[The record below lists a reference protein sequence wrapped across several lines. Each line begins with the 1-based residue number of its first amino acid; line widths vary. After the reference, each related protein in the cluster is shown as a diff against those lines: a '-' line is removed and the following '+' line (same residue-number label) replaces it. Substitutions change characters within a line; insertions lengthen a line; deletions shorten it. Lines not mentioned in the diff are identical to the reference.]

1 MKTSFAFA
9 LFMVSVALAASAQ
22 ASPATIGNSPI
33 QLCYE
38 RAVNNS
44 RLKNVVVRNE
54 RFVEQPVVKRAESR
68 ADGVNVKIRVKYD
81 PESYS
86 VSEAVFYPENGN
98 IDDAFG
104 VFLDLESSET
114 NANVPS
120 GEYWISLIAAP
131 VEPNMQQNPFIFVI
145 KEHVNVS
152 EDAILS
158 FDTTEA
164 VNRISFRPKAP
175 NGEIVNL
182 SLADT
187 DGNIIEKGNVG
198 VDYKMTT
205 NVFGPN
211 NTPIVWLSFLSGK
224 GKDDNG
230 NIVDGISKGDILIN
244 QVSDRFYAM
253 QYVIMCS
260 LEGEAIFTNLP
271 TRINE
276 SITVTPNVDYKYIS
290 NNIISSTT
298 IDQKISHVHQAGI
311 IYGDNGILN
320 GETYLISEELTSSN
334 FYCGLVEEKNI
345 ADFIALANA
354 ANCEK
359 LIVENGMPNYF
370 GISAPPLMEGAETY
384 PSYNYSD
391 DIYYGYFNR
400 VNKNNEVYS
409 QAKFNDVYTR
419 TVGQTTG
426 VYGNSVPMTSFC
438 PMMTY
443 KNTPEGFAPNFSF
456 SFIGMNGEVRRID
469 GEVARLEVKYGGE
482 TVCNS
487 LKESAGWCWSWFAD
501 GAHRGA
507 YDINVTNDNVMLGN
521 IRGVNTTDIHFDL
534 ANGDNPLPPLLQWMQ
549 YRNSEGTVTPML
561 DKATGSKLLFSS
573 GIFDFNVDEAWQM
586 WFTCREEPVKVKV
599 EYALH
604 GADTFKE
611 LPVDVIA
618 DEFFTPGFGHQYEV
632 ALDAISEQSYLGWFD
647 LRVSLSDNSGNTM
660 TQLFE
665 PAFNIAE
672 LAGLETIGSDAET
685 VGLDGRN
692 IIAPAGSLVYDMS
705 GRLVDGRDLAPGVYI
720 VAAPAS
726 MTKVV
731 VR

>member
-9 LFMVSVALAASAQ
+9 LFIASVASVAWAQ
-22 ASPATIGNSPI
+22 ASPATTGNSPT

-38 RAVNNS
+38 RTVKNS

-54 RFVEQPVVKRAESR
+54 KFVEQPVVKRAESR

-81 PESYS
+81 PEKYS
-86 VSEAVFYPENGN
+86 ISDVVFWPEDG
-98 IDDAFG
+98 
-104 VFLDLESSET
+104 
-114 NANVPS
+114 NANDAVGVDLNPESNETEATVPA
-120 GEYWISLIAAP
+120 GEYWISLMAVP
-131 VEPNMQQNPFIFVI
+131 VEPNIEQNPCILVI
-145 KEHVNVS
+145 REHIGLS
-152 EDAILS
+152 EGDVLN
-158 FDTTEA
+158 FDTGEA
-164 VNRISFRPKAP
+164 TNRISFRPKTP

-182 SLADT
+182 SLADA
-187 DGNIIEKGNVG
+187 DGNIIDKGNVG
-198 VDYKMTT
+198 VSYCMTT

-211 NTPIVWLSFLSGK
+211 NYLIAWLSLNSAK
-224 GKDDNG
+224 GKDDEG
-230 NIVDGISKGDILIN
+230 NIVDGISWGDILIN

-271 TRINE
+271 TRINK
-276 SITVTPNVDYKYIS
+276 SVTVSPDIDYSFVS
-290 NNIISSTT
+290 NNIIPSAIS
-298 IDQKISHVHQAGI
+298 DQKVSHIHQAAI

-345 ADFIALANA
+345 ADFITLASV
-354 ANCEK
+354 ANCDK
-359 LIVENGMPNYF
+359 LIIENYIPNF
-370 GISAPPLMEGAETY
+370 GISTPPILETTGIY
-384 PSYNYSD
+384 PTYNYSD
-391 DIYYGYFNR
+391 DIYDGYFNR
-400 VNKNNEVYS
+400 VNENSKVYS
-409 QAKFNDVYTR
+409 QTKFNDVYTR

-443 KNTPEGFAPNFSF
+443 KNTPQGFAPNFSF

-469 GEVARLEVKYGGE
+469 GEVAQLEVKYGGE

-501 GAHRGA
+501 GAHRGV
-507 YDINVTNDNVMLGN
+507 YDINLKNDNVMLGN

-534 ANGDNPLPPLLQWMQ
+534 ANDDNPLPPLLQWMQ

-561 DKATGSKLLFSS
+561 DKAAGSKLLFSA

-586 WFTCREEPVKVKV
+586 WFTCREEPVNVKV

-604 GADTFKE
+604 GSETFKE
-611 LPVDVIA
+611 LPVEIDA
-618 DEFFTPGFGHQYEV
+618 DKFFTPGFGHQYEV
-632 ALDAISEQSYLGWFD
+632 ALDPISEQSYLGWFD

-672 LAGLETIGSDAET
+672 LAGLETVGSEAEA

>member
-9 LFMVSVALAASAQ
+9 LFMASVALAASAQ
-22 ASPATIGNSPI
+22 ARPATIGNSPT

-38 RAVNNS
+38 RTVNNS

-81 PESYS
+81 PEKYS
-86 VSEAVFYPENGN
+86 VSEVVFWPEDGNANGAVS
-98 IDDAFG
+98 I
-104 VFLDLESSET
+104 DLEQENNET
-114 NANVPS
+114 VANVPT
-120 GEYWISLIAAP
+120 GEYWISL
-131 VEPNMQQNPFIFVI
+131 VSEPAEAKFPFIFLI
-145 KEHVNVS
+145 KEHIQLTDGMV
-152 EDAILS
+152 IS
-158 FDTTEA
+158 FDTAEA
-164 VNRISFRPKAP
+164 VNRISFRPKAL
-175 NGEIVNL
+175 NGEVASL
-182 SLADT
+182 SLSDV
-187 DGNIIEKGNVG
+187 DGNIVEAGNVG
-198 VDYKMTT
+198 IIFAATT
-205 NVFGPN
+205 NFFGPN
-211 NTPIVWLSFLSGK
+211 NQCFKWINSDYSKF
-224 GKDDNG
+224 KDEAG
-230 NIVDGISKGDILIN
+230 NVIDGISYNDFLVN
-244 QVSDRFYAM
+244 PVSDRFYAHQKAM
-253 QYVIMCS
+253 MFT
-260 LEGEAIFTNLP
+260 LEAETMFTDMYSRLNK
-271 TRINE
+271 
-276 SITVTPNVDYKYIS
+276 SITVSPDVDYKFIE
-290 NNIISSTT
+290 NKIIPSESR
-298 IDQKISHVHQAGI
+298 DPMFANMYLANF
-311 IYGDNGILN
+311 IYGWDNKFMGRSFIGGIWLK
-320 GETYLISEELTSSN
+320 SPN
-334 FYCGLVEEKNI
+334 FYCGLTDGSDFG
-345 ADFIALANA
+345 DFIGIASVSSYD
-354 ANCEK
+354 K
-359 LIVENGMPNYF
+359 FVKSDPDPVY
-370 GISAPPLMEGAETY
+370 GISIAPTDGLLFPC
-384 PSYNYSD
+384 YNYSD
-391 DIYYGYFNR
+391 DFLYAYFTCVKGANEIYFSG
-400 VNKNNEVYS
+400 
-409 QAKFNDVYTR
+409 KFNDVYIR
-419 TVGQTTG
+419 TLEQTTG

-456 SFIGMNGEVRRID
+456 SFVGMNGEVRRID
-469 GEVARLEVKYGGE
+469 GEVAQLEVKYGGE

-501 GAHRGA
+501 GAHRGV
-507 YDINVTNDNVMLGN
+507 YDISLTNDNVMLGN

-534 ANGDNPLPPLLQWMQ
+534 ANDDNPLPPLLQWMQ

-561 DKATGSKLLFSS
+561 DKAVGSKLLFSA
-573 GIFDFNVDEAWQM
+573 GKFDFNVDEAWQM
-586 WFTCREEPVKVKV
+586 WFTCREEPVNVKV

-618 DEFFTPGFGHQYEV
+618 DKFFTPGFGHQYEV
-632 ALDAISEQSYLGWFD
+632 ALDPISEQSYLGWFD

-672 LAGLETIGSDAET
+672 LAGLETIGSDAGT

-692 IIAPAGSLVYDMS
+692 IIAPTGSLVYDMS

>member
-1 MKTSFAFA
+1 
-9 LFMVSVALAASAQ
+9 
-22 ASPATIGNSPI
+22 
-33 QLCYE
+33 
-38 RAVNNS
+38 
-44 RLKNVVVRNE
+44 
-54 RFVEQPVVKRAESR
+54 
-68 ADGVNVKIRVKYD
+68 
-81 PESYS
+81 
-86 VSEAVFYPENGN
+86 
-98 IDDAFG
+98 
-104 VFLDLESSET
+104 
-114 NANVPS
+114 
-120 GEYWISLIAAP
+120 
-131 VEPNMQQNPFIFVI
+131 
-145 KEHVNVS
+145 
-152 EDAILS
+152 
-158 FDTTEA
+158 
-164 VNRISFRPKAP
+164 
-175 NGEIVNL
+175 
-182 SLADT
+182 
-187 DGNIIEKGNVG
+187 
-198 VDYKMTT
+198 
-205 NVFGPN
+205 
-211 NTPIVWLSFLSGK
+211 
-224 GKDDNG
+224 
-230 NIVDGISKGDILIN
+230 
-244 QVSDRFYAM
+244 M

-276 SITVTPNVDYKYIS
+276 SVTVTPNVDYKYIS
-290 NNIISSTT
+290 NNIIPSIT

-320 GETYLISEELTSSN
+320 GETYLISENLTSSN

-507 YDINVTNDNVMLGN
+507 YDINVTNDNIMLGN

-534 ANGDNPLPPLLQWMQ
+534 ANDDNPLPPLLQWMQ
-549 YRNSEGTVTPML
+549 FRNSEGTVTPML
-561 DKATGSKLLFSS
+561 DKAVGSKLLFSS

-586 WFTCREEPVKVKV
+586 WFTCREEPVNVKV

-604 GADTFKE
+604 GADIFKE

-618 DEFFTPGFGHQYEV
+618 DKFFTPGFGHQYEV

-647 LRVSLSDNSGNTM
+647 LRVSLSDSSGNTM

>member
-9 LFMVSVALAASAQ
+9 LFIASVASVVWAQ
-22 ASPATIGNSPI
+22 ASPATIGNSPT

-38 RAVNNS
+38 RTVNNS

-54 RFVEQPVVKRAESR
+54 KFVEQPVVKRAESR

-81 PESYS
+81 PEKYS
-86 VSEAVFYPENGN
+86 ISDVVFWPEDGNANDAVGVDLNPESN
-98 IDDAFG
+98 
-104 VFLDLESSET
+104 ET
-114 NANVPS
+114 EANVPA
-120 GEYWISLIAAP
+120 GEYWISLVAESDDAKF
-131 VEPNMQQNPFIFVI
+131 PFIFLI
-145 KEHVNVS
+145 KEHIQLTDGMV
-152 EDAILS
+152 LS
-158 FDTTEA
+158 FDTAEA
-164 VNRISFRPKAP
+164 VNRISFRPRALD
-175 NGEIVNL
+175 GEVVDL
-182 SLADT
+182 SLSDM
-187 DGNIIEKGNVG
+187 DGNIVEAGNIG
-198 VDYKMTT
+198 TFFSGATDF
-205 NVFGPN
+205 FGPN
-211 NTPIVWLSFLSGK
+211 NLYFKSILFDCAKIKDEAGNVIDGLSYNDFLV
-224 GKDDNG
+224 NT
-230 NIVDGISKGDILIN
+230 
-244 QVSDRFYAM
+244 VSDRFYAH
-253 QYVIMCS
+253 QNVIMIS
-260 LEGEAIFTNLP
+260 LEGEAIFTDMS
-271 TRINE
+271 TRLNKNV
-276 SITVTPNVDYKYIS
+276 TVSPEVDYKFIENKIVPS
-290 NNIISSTT
+290 INHDPKFANIHEASL
-298 IDQKISHVHQAGI
+298 
-311 IYGDNGILN
+311 IYGWENRFMGRSFI
-320 GETYLISEELTSSN
+320 GSVELKSPSFYAGMTSSSD
-334 FYCGLVEEKNI
+334 FGDFINI
-345 ADFIALANA
+345 ASVSSYDKF
-354 ANCEK
+354 
-359 LIVENGMPNYF
+359 VEGDPNPVY
-370 GISAPPLMEGAETY
+370 GISTAPTDGSVFTC
-384 PSYNYSD
+384 YNYSD
-391 DIYYGYFNR
+391 NFLYANFTCIKGASETDF
-400 VNKNNEVYS
+400 

-443 KNTPEGFAPNFSF
+443 KNTPQGFAPNFSF

-469 GEVARLEVKYGGE
+469 GEVAQLEVKYGGE

-501 GAHRGA
+501 GAHRGV
-507 YDINVTNDNVMLGN
+507 YDINLKNDNVMLGN

-534 ANGDNPLPPLLQWMQ
+534 ANDDNPLPPLLQWMQ

-561 DKATGSKLLFSS
+561 DKAAGSKLLFSA
-573 GIFDFNVDEAWQM
+573 GVFDFNVDEAWQM
-586 WFTCREEPVKVKV
+586 WFTCREEPVNVKV

-604 GADTFKE
+604 GDDTFKE

-618 DEFFTPGFGHQYEV
+618 DKFFTPGFGHQYEV

-672 LAGLETIGSDAET
+672 LAGLETVGSDAAA

>member
-1 MKTSFAFA
+1 MKTLRFAFA
-9 LFMVSVALAASAQ
+9 LFMVSAASAQ
-22 ASPATIGNSPI
+22 ASPATTGNSPN
-33 QLCYE
+33 QLCYD
-38 RAVNNS
+38 RIVNNS

-54 RFVEQPVVKRAESR
+54 RFVEQPAVKRAGSR
-68 ADGVNVKIRVKYD
+68 ADGVNVKIRVKSD
-81 PESYS
+81 PEKYS
-86 VSEAVFYPENGN
+86 ISDVVFWPEDG
-98 IDDAFG
+98 
-104 VFLDLESSET
+104 
-114 NANVPS
+114 NANDAVGVDLNPESNETEATVPA
-120 GEYWISLIAAP
+120 GEYWISLIAQPIGQDPLA
-131 VEPNMQQNPFIFVI
+131 FLILI
-145 KEHVNVS
+145 KEHIQVM
-152 EDAILS
+152 DGMIIS
-158 FDTTEA
+158 FDTAEA

-175 NGEIVNL
+175 DGNPVNI
-182 SLADT
+182 SMTDM
-187 DGNIIEKGNVG
+187 DGNIIESGNVG
-198 VDYKMTT
+198 ILYCVVT
-205 NVFGPN
+205 NVFGPDYVDFASN
-211 NTPIVWLSFLSGK
+211 MALAGK
-224 GKDDNG
+224 YKDDKG
-230 NIVDGISKGDILIN
+230 NIIDGISSGDILISP
-244 QVSDRFYAM
+244 VSDRFYA
-253 QYVIMCS
+253 QQNVIMNT
-260 LEGEAIFTNLP
+260 LNGEAVLANLP
-271 TRINE
+271 ARIDK
-276 SITVTPNVDYKYIS
+276 SITVSPDVDYTFVKNDIQ
-290 NNIISSTT
+290 SSPRC
-298 IDQKISHVHQAGI
+298 DQTNSQIHQANI
-311 IYGDNGILN
+311 IYGWNNMFIGQ
-320 GETYLISEELTSSN
+320 TYMLSAYITSSN
-334 FYCGLVEEKNI
+334 YYCGLVDGGDV
-345 ADFIALANA
+345 ADFISLANLS
-354 ANCEK
+354 NCD
-359 LIVENGMPNYF
+359 LLNDSDPNPIF
-370 GISAPPLMEGAETY
+370 GITTPPLLTDGITLPA
-384 PSYNYSD
+384 YNYSS
-391 DIYYGYFNR
+391 GFFNSLF
-400 VNKNNEVYS
+400 NMEKSANETYS
-409 QAKFNDVYTR
+409 PAKFNDVYTR

-443 KNTPEGFAPNFSF
+443 RNTPEGFAPNFSF

-469 GEVARLEVKYGGE
+469 GEVAQLEVKYGGE

-501 GAHRGA
+501 GAHRGV

-534 ANGDNPLPPLLQWMQ
+534 ANDDNPLPPLLQWMQ

-561 DKATGSKLLFSS
+561 DKAAGSKLLFSS

-586 WFTCREEPVKVKV
+586 WFTCREEPVNVKV

-604 GADTFKE
+604 GDDTFKE

-632 ALDAISEQSYLGWFD
+632 ALDPISEQSYLGWFD

-672 LAGLETIGSDAET
+672 LAGLETVGSEAET

>member
-9 LFMVSVALAASAQ
+9 LFMASVALAASAQ
-22 ASPATIGNSPI
+22 ARPATIGNSPT

-38 RAVNNS
+38 RTVNNS

-54 RFVEQPVVKRAESR
+54 RFVERPAIKSAESR

-81 PESYS
+81 PEKYS
-86 VSEAVFYPENGN
+86 VSYVVFWPENGSAS
-98 IDDAFG
+98 DAVG
-104 VFLDLESSET
+104 VDLNSENNET
-114 NANVPS
+114 EANVPA
-120 GEYWISLIAAP
+120 GEYWISLVAQPIGQDPLA
-131 VEPNMQQNPFIFVI
+131 FLILI
-145 KEHVNVS
+145 KEHMQVTDGMV
-152 EDAILS
+152 LS
-158 FDTTEA
+158 FDTAEA

-175 NGEIVNL
+175 NGNPVNI
-182 SLADT
+182 SMTDM
-187 DGNIIEKGNVG
+187 DGNIIEAGNVG
-198 VDYKMTT
+198 PLYCVVT
-205 NVFGPN
+205 NVFGPDYVN
-211 NTPIVWLSFLSGK
+211 FASNLASAGK
-224 GKDDNG
+224 FKDDKG
-230 NIVDGISKGDILIN
+230 NIIDGISSGDILISP
-244 QVSDRFYAM
+244 VSDRFYA
-253 QYVIMCS
+253 QQNVIMNT
-260 LEGEAIFTNLP
+260 LDGEAVLTNLP
-271 TRINE
+271 TL
-276 SITVTPNVDYKYIS
+276 ITKSVTVSPDVDYTFVKNDIQ
-290 NNIISSTT
+290 SSPGY
-298 IDQKISHVHQAGI
+298 DQTNSHIHQANI
-311 IYGDNGILN
+311 IYGWNNMFNGQ
-320 GETYLISEELTSSN
+320 TYMSSVYITSSN
-334 FYCGLVEEKNI
+334 YYCGLVDGGDV
-345 ADFIALANA
+345 ADFISLANLS
-354 ANCEK
+354 NCDQ
-359 LIVENGMPNYF
+359 LNVRDPNPIF
-370 GISAPPLMEGAETY
+370 GITTPPLLADGMTLPA
-384 PSYNYSD
+384 YNYSSHFVD
-391 DIYYGYFNR
+391 PLYNEEKSANEIYSHTN
-400 VNKNNEVYS
+400 
-409 QAKFNDVYTR
+409 FNDVYTR
-419 TVGQTTG
+419 TLKQTTG

-438 PMMTY
+438 PSMTY
-443 KNTPEGFAPNFSF
+443 RNAPEGFAPNFSF

-469 GEVARLEVKYGGE
+469 GEVAQLEVKYGGE

-487 LKESAGWCWSWFAD
+487 LKESAGWCWEWFAD
-501 GAHRGA
+501 GAHRGV
-507 YDINVTNDNVMLGN
+507 YDINLTNDNVMLGN

-534 ANGDNPLPPLLQWMQ
+534 ANDDNPLPPLLQWMQ

-561 DKATGSKLLFSS
+561 DKAVGSKLLFSA

-586 WFTCREEPVKVKV
+586 WFTCREEPVNVKV

-618 DEFFTPGFGHQYEV
+618 DKFFTPGFGHQYEV

-705 GRLVDGRDLAPGVYI
+705 GRLVDGRNLAPGVYI

>member
-1 MKTSFAFA
+1 MT
-9 LFMVSVALAASAQ
+9 
-22 ASPATIGNSPI
+22 
-33 QLCYE
+33 
-38 RAVNNS
+38 
-44 RLKNVVVRNE
+44 
-54 RFVEQPVVKRAESR
+54 
-68 ADGVNVKIRVKYD
+68 D
-81 PESYS
+81 
-86 VSEAVFYPENGN
+86 NG
-98 IDDAFG
+98 DFG
-104 VFLDLESSET
+104 DF
-114 NANVPS
+114 
-120 GEYWISLIAAP
+120 ISLVTVSSCDKYIMEETDP
-131 VEPNMQQNPFIFVI
+131 V
-145 KEHVNVS
+145 
-152 EDAILS
+152 
-158 FDTTEA
+158 
-164 VNRISFRPKAP
+164 
-175 NGEIVNL
+175 
-182 SLADT
+182 
-187 DGNIIEKGNVG
+187 
-198 VDYKMTT
+198 Y
-205 NVFGPN
+205 
-211 NTPIVWLSFLSGK
+211 
-224 GKDDNG
+224 
-230 NIVDGISKGDILIN
+230 GISTAPIDGSILP
-244 QVSDRFYAM
+244 
-253 QYVIMCS
+253 C
-260 LEGEAIFTNLP
+260 
-271 TRINE
+271 
-276 SITVTPNVDYKYIS
+276 
-290 NNIISSTT
+290 
-298 IDQKISHVHQAGI
+298 
-311 IYGDNGILN
+311 
-320 GETYLISEELTSSN
+320 
-334 FYCGLVEEKNI
+334 
-345 ADFIALANA
+345 
-354 ANCEK
+354 
-359 LIVENGMPNYF
+359 
-370 GISAPPLMEGAETY
+370 
-384 PSYNYSD
+384 YNYSEGFVFTPF
-391 DIYYGYFNR
+391 IQIKGA
-400 VNKNNEVYS
+400 NETDFM
-409 QAKFNDVYTR
+409 AKFNDVYTR
-419 TVGQTTG
+419 TLEQTTG

-469 GEVARLEVKYGGE
+469 GEVAQLEVKYGGE

-501 GAHRGA
+501 GAHRGV
-507 YDINVTNDNVMLGN
+507 YDINLTNDNVMLGN

-534 ANGDNPLPPLLQWMQ
+534 ANDDNPLPPLLQWMQ

-611 LPVDVIA
+611 LPVEVLA

>member
-9 LFMVSVALAASAQ
+9 LFIASVASVAWAQ
-22 ASPATIGNSPI
+22 ASPATTGNSPT

-38 RAVNNS
+38 RTVNNS

-54 RFVEQPVVKRAESR
+54 SFVKLPAVKRAESR
-68 ADGVNVKIRVKYD
+68 ADDVNIKIRVKYD
-81 PESYS
+81 PEKYS
-86 VSEAVFYPENGN
+86 ISDVVFWPEDG
-98 IDDAFG
+98 
-104 VFLDLESSET
+104 
-114 NANVPS
+114 NANDAVGVDLNPESNETEATVPA
-120 GEYWISLIAAP
+120 GEYWISLVARSEDAKF
-131 VEPNMQQNPFIFVI
+131 PFIFLI
-145 KEHVNVS
+145 KEHIQVTDGMV
-152 EDAILS
+152 IS
-158 FDTTEA
+158 FDTAEA
-164 VNRISFRPKAP
+164 VNRISFRPKALD
-175 NGEIVNL
+175 GEVADL
-182 SLADT
+182 SLSDM
-187 DGNIIEKGNVG
+187 DGNIVEEGNIG
-198 VDYKMTT
+198 SLLTATT
-205 NVFGPN
+205 DFFGPN
-211 NTPIVWLSFLSGK
+211 NQHIKRINADYAKF
-224 GKDDNG
+224 KDEEG
-230 NIVDGISKGDILIN
+230 NVIDGISYNDFLVSP
-244 QVSDRFYAM
+244 VSDRFYA
-253 QYVIMCS
+253 QQRDIMFT
-260 LEGEAIFTNLP
+260 LKGETMFTDMYARLNK
-271 TRINE
+271 
-276 SITVTPNVDYKYIS
+276 SITVSPDVDYKFIENKIVPS
-290 NNIISSTT
+290 ENHDPMFANIYL
-298 IDQKISHVHQAGI
+298 ANF
-311 IYGDNGILN
+311 IYGWDNKFMGRSFIGGIWLK
-320 GETYLISEELTSSN
+320 SPN
-334 FYCGLVEEKNI
+334 FYCGMTDSSDFG
-345 ADFIALANA
+345 DFIGIA
-354 ANCEK
+354 AVSSYDKFVMGEPDP
-359 LIVENGMPNYF
+359 VY
-370 GISAPPLMEGAETY
+370 GISTAPTDGSVY
-384 PSYNYSD
+384 PCYNYSD
-391 DIYYGYFNR
+391 DFLYAYFTC
-400 VNKNNEVYS
+400 VKGDNETDF

-419 TVGQTTG
+419 TPEQTTG

-469 GEVARLEVKYGGE
+469 GEVAGLDVKYGGE

-487 LKESAGWCWSWFAD
+487 LKESAGWCWSWFAE
-501 GAHRGA
+501 GAHRGV

-534 ANGDNPLPPLLQWMQ
+534 ANDDNPLPPLLQWMQ

-561 DKATGSKLLFSS
+561 DKVAGSKLLFSA
-573 GIFDFNVDEAWQM
+573 GVFDFNVDEAWQM
-586 WFTCREEPVKVKV
+586 WFTCREEPVNVKV

-604 GADTFKE
+604 GDDTFKE

-618 DEFFTPGFGHQYEV
+618 DKFFTPGFGHQYEV

-672 LAGLETIGSDAET
+672 LAGLETVGSEAET